1 MFLNEQHKWH
11 LGLRLNKH
19 LKKYYTDI
27 RIFFTSKEVCTVF
40 VCFKKLPVYSLP
52 KYLIVGAHEQIPV
65 IP

>member
-27 RIFFTSKEVCTVF
+27 RIFFYLKGSMHCF
-40 VCFKKLPVYSLP
+40 CLFKKVNGILT
-52 KYLIVGAHEQIPV
+52 A
-65 IP
+65 

>member
-52 KYLIVGAHEQIPV
+52 N
-65 IP
+65 